1 MNGLTCYTCNAIKH
15 GMTVTLA
22 MLEWKEPMASSIA
35 VYLSRSLFFFLANA
49 RTDLLLHLEQT
60 YSSFICLPEVV
71 MMQTGFILLL
81 TMAVKYLNAL
91 LFPGLQFFIACS
103 SSDQN
108 LELGKAWEQD

>member
-1 MNGLTCYTCNAIKH
+1 MQYGQTWDDCDTCYARVERNH
-15 GMTVTLA
+15 G
-22 MLEWKEPMASSIA
+22 KQYSSIPFKKLA
-35 VYLSRSLFFFLANA
+35 FFLANA